1 MVRQKAIS
9 FRIYKDLLEELD
21 LESSISGLP
30 RNTLIN
36 FAVRLYLEYMDR
48 KRNEQY
54 ELDND

>member
-9 FRIYKDLLEELD
+9 CRLYKDLLEELD
-21 LESSISGLP
+21 LEASISGLP
-30 RNTLIN
+30 RNTIIN

-54 ELDND
+54 ELDNY